1 MVVHSI
7 NIFDKRGKILFTK
20 AYSPV
25 AIKQERYLLE
35 SGTAEPGSDPVTE
48 QKKLIF
54 GMLFSLRELVGN
66 LTPEHS
72 RKCKLSIVSQSC
84 RSVCLFTCCCL
95 AFFFLFRKKSQG
107 LVLHALLYA
116 VLLISFFVIT
126 SYCSSYN
133 ISHINTALQSIQTAS
148 ATVHT
153 YETLSGLR
161 FALYTS
167 NDVPTCKLSER
178 TVRGAVDT
186 MLTSSSATA
195 AAAATSSALES
206 KTSFGRDA
214 LVHIYSN
221 IWVECVVR
229 SPMYVGNSG
238 DAMVECIKSTSFEK
252 ELDSYLSSLYWFQ

>member
-72 RKCKLSIVSQSC
+72 RKS
-84 RSVCLFTCCCL
+84 
-95 AFFFLFRKKSQG
+95 
-107 LVLHALLYA
+107 
-116 VLLISFFVIT
+116 
-126 SYCSSYN
+126 
-133 ISHINTALQSIQTAS
+133 LQSIQTAS